1 MTEATDA
8 PADAPPEMEFR
19 PVTPERW
26 PDLARL
32 FDGRGGP
39 RHCWCMVWRPWPAG
53 VERSR
58 ETKRAEMERTVLG
71 RTPVGIL
78 AYVEGEPVA
87 WCSVAPRETYRKLGG
102 DDYAPGTNVWAIACF
117 FAQRPQRGR
126 GITARLLDAACAEAA
141 AAGADVVEGYPV
153 DPDSPSY
160 KFMGYCSTFLAA
172 GFEEIGHVGTRRH
185 VMQRWLRS

>member
-8 PADAPPEMEFR
+8 PLAPPDLEFR

-26 PDLARL
+26 PDMAAL

-39 RHCWCMVWRPWPAG
+39 KYCWCMVWRPWPAG

-58 ETKRAEMERTVLG
+58 PNKRAEMERTVLG
-71 RTPVGIL
+71 GTPVGIL

-102 DDYAPGTNVWAIACF
+102 DDYPDGTNVWSIVCF

-126 GITARLLDAACAEAA
+126 GITSRLLDAACAEATSN
-141 AAGADVVEGYPV
+141 GADVIEAYPV

-160 KFMGYCSTFLAA
+160 KFMGVLSTFLAA
-172 GFEEIGHVGTRRH
+172 GFEETGRVGKRRH
-185 VMQRWLRS
+185 VMRRWLNS

>member
-1 MTEATDA
+1 MTEAADA
-8 PADAPPEMEFR
+8 PADLLVAMDFR

-39 RHCWCMVWRPWPAG
+39 KYCWCMVWRAWPTG

-58 ETKRAEMERTVLG
+58 DSKRAEMERTVLSG
-71 RTPVGIL
+71 TPVGIL

-102 DDYAPGTNVWAIACF
+102 GDYPPGTNVWSIVCF
-117 FAQRPQRGR
+117 FVQSTQRGR
-126 GITARLLDAACAEAA
+126 GMAARLLDAACAEAA

-153 DPDSPSY
+153 DHDSPSY
-160 KFMGYCSTFLAA
+160 KFMGTCSTFLAA
-172 GFEEIGHVGTRRH
+172 GFEETGRVGTRRH
-185 VMQRWLRS
+185 VMRRWLRS

>member
-1 MTEATDA
+1 MTEA
-8 PADAPPEMEFR
+8 ADAPVAMEFR

-39 RHCWCMVWRPWPAG
+39 SYCWCMIWRPWPAG

-58 ETKRAEMERTVLG
+58 ETKRAQMERTVLG
-71 RTPVGIL
+71 GTPVGIL

-102 DDYAPGTNVWAIACF
+102 DEYPT
-117 FAQRPQRGR
+117 
-126 GITARLLDAACAEAA
+126 
-141 AAGADVVEGYPV
+141 GADVVEGYPV

-160 KFMGYCSTFLAA
+160 KFMGTCSTFLAA
-172 GFEEIGHVGTRRH
+172 GFEEIGRVGTRRH